1 MQNLFQRS
9 APCAELQLQC
19 STACHGWCMR
29 CLIDIEAEVEV
40 VFDVEQSNEPA
51 RAQSVHYDTVR
62 SKYTSVFCF
71 SMKRKLEA
79 NYRNWN

>member
-1 MQNLFQRS
+1 
-9 APCAELQLQC
+9 
-19 STACHGWCMR
+19 MR

-62 SKYTSVFCF
+62 SKYTSDLRAVFCF
-71 SMKRKLEA
+71 SVRQERTSKSIPISSSLLAFVSWDSEPQEIRD
-79 NYRNWN
+79 